1 MLAESFGVQ
10 HFAACSSH
18 KFDPA
23 TVFGFEEVIEQ
34 RPESEV
40 WGKKLKKLR
49 IENPAFDVTPAKYVK
64 ALITEKGI
72 LPPTEFAGLMY
83 EELRLDKHEKEFAS
97 LIRLMKK

>member
-1 MLAESFGVQ
+1 MCCIYKGKKRQGDAGI
-10 HFAACSSH
+10 
-18 KFDPA
+18 
-23 TVFGFEEVIEQ
+23 EVIEQ

-83 EELRLDKHEKEFAS
+83 EELRLDKHEKEFTS